1 MRDHRLLRISLRC
14 AAIALF
20 VVPALGTSCVGPAVY
35 VFRRYPISGSVG
47 SADTLPLTLSVRG
60 HSFSR
65 PESKRR
71 PLSRDPARPN
81 CAGFQVYRI
90 DRVPAG
96 LSRDDLST
104 MPPYEFELL
113 MHRGATPA
121 LVVFYRYTLPERT
134 LDPSTP
140 DGAAQ
145 VAQTARRVAVMDSA
159 ADEVARTVVT
169 HAGMTVRAVTDT
181 MRTQSIEAMRDRCR
195 AELAGA

>member
-1 MRDHRLLRISLRC
+1 MRDHRLLRISLHC
-14 AAIALF
+14 ATIALF
-20 VVPALGTSCVGPAVY
+20 VVPVLGTSCVGPAVY
-35 VFRRYPISGSVG
+35 VFRSYPLAGSTERTD
-47 SADTLPLTLSVRG
+47 ALPPTLSIRG

-65 PESKRR
+65 PEPKQR

-96 LSRDDLST
+96 LSRDDRST
-104 MPPYEFELL
+104 MPPFEFELL

-134 LDPSTP
+134 LDPATP

-159 ADEVARTVVT
+159 ADEVARTVAA

-195 AELAGA
+195 AELAR